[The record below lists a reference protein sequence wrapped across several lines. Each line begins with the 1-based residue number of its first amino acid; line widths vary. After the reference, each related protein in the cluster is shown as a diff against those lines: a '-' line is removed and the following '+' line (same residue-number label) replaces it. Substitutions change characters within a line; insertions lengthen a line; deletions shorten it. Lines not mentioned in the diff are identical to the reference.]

1 MRVSVVIPVFNEE
14 RFIGTCLTHLKN
26 QIEPPDEIIIADNN
40 CTDRT
45 VEIAR
50 RFKVKIVKEPQ
61 QGIISARN
69 TGYDAARCDVIA
81 RCDADC
87 LVPPTW
93 IRRIKYN
100 FTKKNIDALTGP
112 LHYYDL
118 PLRNMMPVFNT
129 YATMLSKIIKHYP
142 LHGPNMAL
150 TKKMWLTIRDEVCL
164 DDNMV
169 HEDHDISLH
178 IYQRGGKIEYD
189 RYLTVKTS
197 GRRIKH
203 DPTTFFLEY
212 PMRTVKTLR
221 KHHIRLIDI

>member
-1 MRVSVVIPVFNEE
+1 MKVSVVIPVFNEE
-14 RFIGTCLTHLKN
+14 LFIGTCLTHLKN
-26 QIEPPDEIIIADNN
+26 QIEPPDEIILADNN

-45 VEIAR
+45 IEIAR
-50 RFKVKIVKEPQ
+50 RFKVRIIKESR
-61 QGIISARN
+61 QGIIPARN
-69 TGYDAARCDVIA
+69 TGYDAVKYDIIA
-81 RCDADC
+81 RCDADS

-100 FTKKNIDALTGP
+100 FTKKSIDALTGP

-118 PLRNMMPVFNT
+118 PVKNLMPLFNT
-129 YATMLSKIIKHYP
+129 YAAMLSKIIKHYP

-150 TKKMWLTIRDEVCL
+150 TKKMWLAIRDEVCL
-164 DDNMV
+164 DDSEV

-203 DPTTFFLEY
+203 DPTAFFLEY
-212 PMRTVKTLR
+212 PMRAVKTLR